1 MRGLEEYIKVHGE
14 HLTEKLVKDTTYI
27 RWDSQRIDRSL
38 RGQVYYN
45 VTRATLG
52 DILFL
57 ANVFYKR
64 DSPTSLR
71 KRLKF
76 VYAIIGKGDMEGTAF
91 IIFQLQ
97 NKDRDIDLRD
107 YI

>member
-1 MRGLEEYIKVHGE
+1 MRGLEEYVEIHGE
-14 HLTEKLVKDTTYI
+14 HLTEKLVEDTTYI
-27 RWDSQRIDRSL
+27 RWDSPMIDKFL
-38 RGQVYYN
+38 EGQVYYN

-57 ANVFYKR
+57 ANVFYKKGS
-64 DSPTSLR
+64 DTSLR

-76 VYAIIGKGDMEGTAF
+76 VCTIIGKGDMEGTAF

-97 NKDRDIDLRD
+97 NKDRNIDLRN